1 VAGSSDR
8 PISGG
13 RSIHYRSV
21 TPGYF
26 ALLHV
31 PLSGRDFTVQDG
43 PDRPRVAI
51 INRAAVAAFFGG
63 QNPIGRRFMTS
74 MTDTSSVT
82 IVGVAGDVRFYGPA
96 STPEPELFAP
106 QAQNVWSE
114 YTVLLSGRGAPA
126 ELLAKA
132 RGVLRAIDPN
142 LPLGDAKSMDVFAAG
157 FSARQRYYARVF
169 GCFAAAAV
177 LLSGVGIFGLIAY
190 AAAQRR
196 REIAIRMTLGARAG
210 DIARHFIGNAAVLV
224 LLGVAIGS
232 LGAVAVGRTIASL
245 LFGVA
250 PGDVGTLAVAA
261 GLLGVVGIAASIGP
275 TVRAVRASPLEALR

>member
-1 VAGSSDR
+1 
-8 PISGG
+8 
-13 RSIHYRSV
+13 
-21 TPGYF
+21 
-26 ALLHV
+26 
-31 PLSGRDFTVQDG
+31 
-43 PDRPRVAI
+43 
-51 INRAAVAAFFGG
+51 
-63 QNPIGRRFMTS
+63 
-74 MTDTSSVT
+74 
-82 IVGVAGDVRFYGPA
+82 
-96 STPEPELFAP
+96 
-106 QAQNVWSE
+106 
-114 YTVLLSGRGAPA
+114 
-126 ELLAKA
+126 
-132 RGVLRAIDPN
+132 
-142 LPLGDAKSMDVFAAG
+142 
-157 FSARQRYYARVF
+157 
-169 GCFAAAAV
+169 